1 MLLTIAFAAILGYL
15 IGSFPTAV
23 LVARARGIPDPRAV
37 GTGNPGASNMF
48 LQAGVLAGAAV
59 FLVDL
64 AKGAVAVSVG
74 LALGG
79 DAAAAAAGVFAI
91 AGHIYPV
98 FAGFRGGKGA
108 ATMLGAYL
116 AIEPVFAIAGLALW
130 AFLSVAILRRF
141 ILATVATTAL
151 LAMAAAM
158 GTTTELAS
166 FAIGAALL
174 MVWSHR
180 DDLRAWRQMPTVS
193 QALRD
198 NRTQR

>member
-1 MLLTIAFAAILGYL
+1 MVIIAALAAILGYL

-48 LQAGVLAGAAV
+48 LQAGLLTGLAV
-59 FLVDL
+59 FLVDV
-64 AKGAVAVSVG
+64 AKGALAVSTG

-79 DAAAAAAGVFAI
+79 ESVAAAAGVAAI

-98 FAGFRGGKGA
+98 FAGLRGGKGA

-116 AIEPVFAIAGLALW
+116 ALAPALAITGVALW
-130 AFLSVAILRRF
+130 AFLSLAILRRF
-141 ILATVATTAL
+141 ILATVATTIL
-151 LAMAAAM
+151 LAAAAVIA
-158 GTTTELAS
+158 GTSELAS

-174 MVWSHR
+174 MAWSHR
-180 DDLRAWRQMPTVS
+180 SDLRAWRRVPTVT

-198 NRTQR
+198 NRPQR

>member
-1 MLLTIAFAAILGYL
+1 LAAILGYV

-23 LVARARGIPDPRAV
+23 LLARARGIPDPRAI

-48 LQAGVLAGAAV
+48 LQAGVLTGLAV
-59 FLVDL
+59 FVVDV
-64 AKGAVAVSVG
+64 AKGVLAVSIG
-74 LALGG
+74 LAIGG
-79 DAAAAAAGVFAI
+79 EAAAAAAGVAAV
-91 AGHIYPV
+91 AGHIYPL

-108 ATMLGAYL
+108 ATMFGAYI
-116 AIEPVFAIAGLALW
+116 AIAPALAIAGLALW

-151 LAMAAAM
+151 LAVAASLD
-158 GTTTELAS
+158 GTSELAS

-174 MVWSHR
+174 MAWSHR
-180 DDLRAWRQMPTVS
+180 SDLRAWRRMPTVS

-198 NRTQR
+198 NRSQR